1 MRLRTVE
8 DEDEDDVY
16 ICNAR
21 ERLFSARHGITCS
34 VLVSVASPSWGV
46 KKTLGSVRCMT
57 CGPPT
62 ANIRTHLEFGKLKT
76 RRSTSLTLYV
86 YLKADDTRI
95 LTLSDSRLPSTK
107 TQFPIKEQS
116 RVI

>member
-1 MRLRTVE
+1 VRLRTVE

-46 KKTLGSVRCMT
+46 KKTLGSVVYQE
-57 CGPPT
+57 PPQDP
-62 ANIRTHLEFGKLKT
+62 
-76 RRSTSLTLYV
+76 TLYQPHPP
-86 YLKADDTRI
+86 RI
-95 LTLSDSRLPSTK
+95 PQSGRYSDSD
-107 TQFPIKEQS
+107 FI
-116 RVI
+116 